1 MTTVPRPTPEEEV
14 PRRAVVRLVRFGF
27 EDGARAARLLSDP
40 SLGLWDL
47 DRNEPADPEA
57 GPVVAALAR
66 AGDPDLALRSL
77 SRLVE
82 ALDADD
88 PDGGPAAALLARLRG
103 SGQLRSRL
111 LAVLGAS
118 AGLAD
123 HLVARPGDWVV
134 LDTEDRWSA
143 RPSAHELQQQMLF
156 AVGADPDDPPW
167 GVGLGAAAPDSAP
180 ARVRDLRHAYLRAVL
195 SVAGRD
201 LGDGLPADEVAAE
214 LADIAGAVLTAGLAL
229 AVAEQPEGAAP
240 CRLAVI
246 ALGKTGGRELNY
258 VSDVDV
264 VFVAEAL
271 ADAPGGGNEP
281 AALATATRVAGALMR
296 ICGQAAWEVDAA
308 LRPEGK
314 AGVLV
319 RTLAGHRSYYEQW
332 ASTWEFQALLKMR
345 PVAGDPALGQEYVD
359 ALWPMV
365 WKAGDRPGFV
375 GEIQA
380 MRRRVEKHIPAAQAD
395 RELKLGR
402 GGLRDVEF
410 SVQLLQLVHGRA
422 DVSLRVGGTIPALTV
437 LGAGGYIGRDD
448 VATLIAAY
456 RFLRT
461 VEHRIQLLR
470 LRRTHLIPV
479 ADDQLRWLA
488 RSLGYKPDAR
498 GDSVEVLRAELALH
512 TRVVRRLHEKLFY
525 RPMLNAVAKVP
536 GEQLALGPKAAGE
549 WLKALGFADPEGALR
564 HMGALT
570 GGLSRSA
577 SMQRYLLP
585 VLIQTFAACA
595 DPDAGLLA
603 YRRVSEALGRDQWF
617 LRLLRDE
624 GQTAERLALLLGSSQ
639 YVAGLLTRT
648 PEAMRLLSDDAQLE
662 PRSAGT
668 LASAWRQ
675 AVARAGDA
683 TAGVRVLR
691 SLRRQEL
698 LRIACADLLGRLDVV
713 RVGRAL
719 HDVAVATL
727 QAGLDAAVRHWAAE
741 AGVAPEDVPA
751 DLAVIGMG
759 RLGGA
764 EMGYGSDADVLFV
777 HRARGGAE
785 ESRAAQA
792 ANSIAHTLRRLL
804 AEPAPDPAF
813 EVDANLRPEGRQ
825 GALSRSLSA
834 FAEYYQRWVSI
845 WEVQALLRAAPV
857 AGDEELG
864 RAFVALVDPLRY
876 PDRGLTGEQVAE
888 IRRIKARVDSERLPR
903 GADPATHTKLG
914 RGGLADVEW
923 TVQLLQLQ
931 HAAAVPALRVTPTVD
946 ALAALRS
953 AGLLD
958 ADQADALRAAWE
970 LASRARNAVFL
981 VRGRPGDQLP
991 RQGLELSGVARACG
1005 YGPDVDAGQ
1014 FLDDY
1019 RRVTRRARAVAERVF
1034 YDRPE
1039 GS

>member
-1 MTTVPRPTPEEEV
+1 MSTAPQVDDEV
-14 PRRAVVRLVRFGF
+14 PRRAVVRLVRLGF
-27 EDGARAARLLSDP
+27 HDGARAARLLASP
-40 SLGLWDL
+40 ALGLWDL

-57 GPVVAALAR
+57 APVVSALAR
-66 AGDPDLALRSL
+66 AGDPDLAVRSL
-77 SRLVE
+77 TRLVE
-82 ALDADD
+82 ALDDAD
-88 PDGGPAAALLARLRG
+88 PDGGLAASLLARLRG
-103 SGQLRSRL
+103 SAGVRARL

-123 HLVARPGDWVV
+123 HLAAHPTDWVV
-134 LDTEDRWSA
+134 LDVEDRA
-143 RPSAHELQQQMLF
+143 APRPSPQELEQQLLF

-167 GVGLGAAAPDSAP
+167 GVRLGSAAPDASP

-195 SVAGRD
+195 SLAGRD
-201 LGDGLPADEVAAE
+201 LADGLPADEVAGE

-229 AVAEQPEGAAP
+229 AVAEQPADAAP

-246 ALGKTGGRELNY
+246 GLGKCGGRELNY

-264 VFVAEAL
+264 VFVAEPVEDG
-271 ADAPGGGNEP
+271 ADD
-281 AALATATRVAGALMR
+281 AAAVASAARVAGALMR
-296 ICGQAAWEVDAA
+296 ICGEAAWEVDAA

-314 AGVLV
+314 RGPLV
-319 RTLAGHRSYYEQW
+319 RTLAGHRAYYDTL

-345 PVAGDPALGQEYVD
+345 PVAGDPALGREYVD
-359 ALWPMV
+359 QLWPLV

-375 GEIQA
+375 AEIQA
-380 MRRRVEKHIPAAQAD
+380 MRRRVEQNIPAAQAD
-395 RELKLGR
+395 RQLKLGR

-437 LGAGGYIGRDD
+437 LGAGGYIGREDA
-448 VATLIAAY
+448 ATLVASY

-461 VEHRIQLLR
+461 VEHRLQLLR
-470 LRRTHLIPV
+470 LRRTHLLPV

-488 RSLGYKPDAR
+488 RSLGYKPDDR
-498 GDSVEVLRAELALH
+498 GDSVAVLQAELALH

-525 RPMLNAVAKVP
+525 RPLLSSVARVP

-549 WLKALGFADPEGALR
+549 WLRALGFADPDGALR
-564 HMGALT
+564 HLTALT

-585 VLIQTFAACA
+585 VLLQTFASCA

-603 YRRVSEALGRDQWF
+603 YRKVSEALGNDQWF

-624 GQTAERLALLLGSSQ
+624 GQTAERLAVLLGSSQ

-648 PEAMRLLSDDAQLE
+648 PEAMRLLADDAQLE
-662 PRSAGT
+662 PRSAEALST
-668 LASAWRQ
+668 AWRQ

-698 LRIACADLLGRLDVV
+698 LRIACADLLGRLDVH

-727 QAGLDAAVRHWAAE
+727 RAGLDAAVRSWAAE
-741 AGVAPEDVPA
+741 SGTAVADVPV

-764 EMGYGSDADVLFV
+764 ELGYGSDADVLFV
-777 HRARGGAE
+777 HRVRPGHDE
-785 ESRAAQA
+785 TRASQV
-792 ANSIAHTLRRLL
+792 ANAVAHALRRLL
-804 AEPAPDPAF
+804 SEPAPDPAF

-834 FAEYYQRWVSI
+834 FAEYYQRWVST
-845 WEVQALLRAAPV
+845 WEVQALLRAEPV
-857 AGDEELG
+857 AGDEALG
-864 RAFVALVDPLRY
+864 REFVALVDPLRY
-876 PDRGLTGEQVAE
+876 PAEGLSPEQVAE

-931 HAAAVPALRVTPTVD
+931 HAATHPPLQVTPTVQ
-946 ALAALRS
+946 ALTALGD

-958 ADQADALRAAWE
+958 AGQVEALQAAWE

-991 RQGLELSGVARACG
+991 RQGLELNGVARACG

-1014 FLDDY
+1014 FVDDY
-1019 RRVTRRARAVAERVF
+1019 RRVTRHARTVVEQVF
-1034 YDRPE
+1034 YGRE
-1039 GS
+1039 EA

>member
-1 MTTVPRPTPEEEV
+1 MSTAPQVDDEV
-14 PRRAVVRLVRFGF
+14 PRRAVVRLVRLGF
-27 EDGARAARLLSDP
+27 HDGARAARLLASP
-40 SLGLWDL
+40 ALGLWDL

-57 GPVVAALAR
+57 APVVSALAR
-66 AGDPDLALRSL
+66 AGDPDLAVRSL
-77 SRLVE
+77 TRLVE
-82 ALDADD
+82 ALDDAD
-88 PDGGPAAALLARLRG
+88 PDGGLAAALLARLRG
-103 SGQLRSRL
+103 SAGVRARL
-111 LAVLGAS
+111 IAVLGAS

-123 HLVARPGDWVV
+123 HLAAHPTDWVV
-134 LDTEDRWSA
+134 LDVEDRGA
-143 RPSAHELQQQMLF
+143 PRPSPQELEQQLLF

-167 GVGLGAAAPDSAP
+167 GVRLGSAAPDASP

-195 SVAGRD
+195 SLAGRD
-201 LGDGLPADEVAAE
+201 LADGLPADEVAGE

-229 AVAEQPEGAAP
+229 AVAEQPADAAP

-246 ALGKTGGRELNY
+246 GLGKCGGRELNY

-264 VFVAEAL
+264 VFVAEPVEEGED
-271 ADAPGGGNEP
+271 DA
-281 AALATATRVAGALMR
+281 AAVASAARVAGALIR

-314 AGVLV
+314 RGQLV
-319 RTLAGHRSYYEQW
+319 RTLAGHRAYYDQW

-345 PVAGDPALGQEYVD
+345 PVAGDPALGREYVEE
-359 ALWPMV
+359 LWPLV

-380 MRRRVEKHIPAAQAD
+380 MRRRVEQNIPAAQAD
-395 RELKLGR
+395 RQLKLGR

-437 LGAGGYIGRDD
+437 LGAGGYIGREDA
-448 VATLIAAY
+448 ATLVASY

-461 VEHRIQLLR
+461 VEHRLQLLR
-470 LRRTHLIPV
+470 LRRTHLLPV

-488 RSLGYKPDAR
+488 RSLGYKPDDR
-498 GDSVEVLRAELALH
+498 GDSVAVLQAELALH

-525 RPMLNAVAKVP
+525 RPLLSSVARVP

-549 WLKALGFADPEGALR
+549 WLRALGFADPDGALR
-564 HMGALT
+564 HLTALT

-585 VLIQTFAACA
+585 VLLQTFASCA

-603 YRRVSEALGRDQWF
+603 YRKVSEALGNDQWF

-624 GQTAERLALLLGSSQ
+624 GQTAERLAVLLGSSQ

-648 PEAMRLLSDDAQLE
+648 PEAMRLLADDAQLE
-662 PRSAGT
+662 PRGAEALCT
-668 LASAWRQ
+668 AWRQ

-683 TAGVRVLR
+683 SSGVRVLR

-698 LRIACADLLGRLDVV
+698 LRIACADLLGRLDVLQ
-713 RVGRAL
+713 VGRAL

-727 QAGLDAAVRHWAAE
+727 QAGLDAAVRSWAAE
-741 AGVAPEDVPA
+741 SGTDVADVPV
-751 DLAVIGMG
+751 DVAVIGMG

-764 EMGYGSDADVLFV
+764 ELGYGSDADVLFV
-777 HRARGGAE
+777 HRVRPGHDE
-785 ESRAAQA
+785 TRASQV
-792 ANSIAHTLRRLL
+792 ANAVAHALRRLL
-804 AEPAPDPAF
+804 SEPAPDPAF

-834 FAEYYQRWVSI
+834 FAEYYQRWVLT
-845 WEVQALLRAAPV
+845 WEVQALLRAEPV
-857 AGDEELG
+857 AGDEALG
-864 RAFVALVDPLRY
+864 REFVALIDPLRY
-876 PDRGLTGEQVAE
+876 PAEGLTAEQVAE

-931 HAAAVPALRVTPTVD
+931 HAAAHPELRITPTVPALT
-946 ALAALRS
+946 ALGD

-958 ADQADALRAAWE
+958 AGQVEALQAAWE

-991 RQGLELSGVARACG
+991 RQGLELNGVARACG

-1014 FLDDY
+1014 FVDDY
-1019 RRVTRRARAVAERVF
+1019 RRVTRQARTVVEHVF
-1034 YDRPE
+1034 YGRE
-1039 GS
+1039 EA

>member
-1 MTTVPRPTPEEEV
+1 MALAPGAAPEEEL
-14 PRRAVVRLVRFGF
+14 PRRAVVRLVRLGF

-40 SLGLWDL
+40 ALGLWDL
-47 DRNEPADPEA
+47 ARNEPADPEA
-57 GPVVAALAR
+57 ASVVSALAR
-66 AGDPDLALRSL
+66 AGDADLAVRSL
-77 SRLVE
+77 ARLVE
-82 ALDADD
+82 ALDAADT
-88 PDGGPAAALLARLRG
+88 DGGLAAGLLARLRG
-103 SGQLRSRL
+103 SATLRSRL
-111 LAVLGAS
+111 IAVLGAS

-123 HLVARPGDWVV
+123 HLAAHPADWVV
-134 LDTEDRWSA
+134 LDEDRGA
-143 RPSAHELQQQMLF
+143 GRPSRHELEQQMLF

-167 GVGLGAAAPDSAP
+167 GVRLGTPAPDADP
-180 ARVRDLRHAYLRAVL
+180 ARTGDLRHAYLRAVL

-201 LGDGLPADEVAAE
+201 LGEGLPADEVAGE

-229 AVAEQPEGAAP
+229 AVAEQPADAAA

-264 VFVAEAL
+264 VFVAEPV
-271 ADAPGGGNEP
+271 DGGDGDDS
-281 AALATATRVAGALMR
+281 AALASATRVAGALMR

-319 RTLAGHRSYYEQW
+319 RTLAGMRAYYEQW

-345 PVAGDPALGQEYVD
+345 PVAGDPALGREYVD

-375 GEIQA
+375 AEVQA
-380 MRRRVEKHIPAAQAD
+380 MRRRVEANIPAAQAD

-422 DVSLRVGGTIPALTV
+422 DVSLRVGGTVPALNV
-437 LGAGGYIGRDD
+437 LGAGGYISRDD
-448 VATLIAAY
+448 ASTLISAY

-461 VEHRIQLLR
+461 VEHRLQLLK

-488 RSLGYKPDAR
+488 RSLGYRPDAR
-498 GDSVEVLRAELALH
+498 GDSVAVLKAELTLH

-525 RPMLNAVAKVP
+525 RPLLTSVSRVP
-536 GEQLALGPKAAGE
+536 GEQLALGTKAAGE
-549 WLKALGFADPEGALR
+549 WLRALGFADPDGALR
-564 HMGALT
+564 HMSALT

-585 VLIQTFAACA
+585 VLLQTFAACA

-603 YRRVSEALGRDQWF
+603 YRKVSEALGEDQWF

-624 GQTAERLALLLGSSQ
+624 GQAAERLAVLLGSSQ

-648 PEAMRLLSDDAQLE
+648 PEAMRILADDAQLE
-662 PRSAGT
+662 PRSVET
-668 LASAWRQ
+668 LTSAWRQ
-675 AVARAGDA
+675 AVARAGSA
-683 TAGVRVLR
+683 SAGVQVLR

-698 LRIACADLLGRLDVV
+698 LRIACADLLGRLDV
-713 RVGRAL
+713 RQVGLAL
-719 HDVAVATL
+719 HAVAVATL
-727 QAGLDAAVRHWAAE
+727 RAGLDAAVRSWAADN
-741 AGVAPEDVPA
+741 GVAPEEVPV

-764 EMGYGSDADVLFV
+764 ELGYGSDADVLFV
-777 HRARGGAE
+777 HRVREGADDA
-785 ESRAAQA
+785 RAAQT
-792 ANSIAHTLRRLL
+792 ANAVAHTLRRLL

-834 FAEYYQRWVSI
+834 FAEYYERWVST
-845 WEVQALLRAAPV
+845 WEVQALLRAEPV
-857 AGDEELG
+857 AGDEQLG
-864 RAFVALVDPLRY
+864 RDFVALVDPIRY
-876 PDRGLTGEQVAE
+876 PAEGLTAEQVAE
-888 IRRIKARVDSERLPR
+888 IRRVKARVDSERLPR

-931 HAAAVPALRVTPTVD
+931 HAATHPALQVTPTI
-946 ALAALRS
+946 AALTALGD
-953 AGLLD
+953 AGLLA
-958 ADQADALRAAWE
+958 ADQVEPLRAAWE

-1005 YGPDVDAGQ
+1005 YGADVDAGQ

-1019 RRVTRRARAVAERVF
+1019 RRVTRHARTVVEQVF
-1034 YDRPE
+1034 YGRPAE
-1039 GS
+1039 G

>member
-1 MTTVPRPTPEEEV
+1 MTTAPGPITDDDI

-27 EDGARAARLLSDP
+27 EDGARAARLLADP
-40 SLGLWDL
+40 ALGLWDL
-47 DRNEPADPEA
+47 ERNEPADPEA
-57 GPVVAALAR
+57 GPVVSALAR
-66 AGDPDLALRSL
+66 AGDPDLAVRSL
-77 SRLVE
+77 ARLVE
-82 ALDADD
+82 ALDATD
-88 PDGGPAAALLARLRG
+88 PDGGLAAGLLARLRG
-103 SGQLRSRL
+103 SSAVRSRL

-118 AGLAD
+118 SGLAD
-123 HLVARPGDWVV
+123 HLAAHPADWVV
-134 LDTEDRWSA
+134 LDTEDRGAA
-143 RPSAHELQQQMLF
+143 RPSPQELEQQMLF
-156 AVGADPDDPPW
+156 AVGADPHDPPW
-167 GVGLGAAAPDSAP
+167 GVRLGTPAPEAGP

-195 SVAGRD
+195 SLAGRD
-201 LGDGLPADEVAAE
+201 LGDGLAADEVASE

-229 AVAEQPEGAAP
+229 ALAEQPADAAP

-246 ALGKTGGRELNY
+246 GLGKCGGRELNY

-264 VFVAEAL
+264 VFVAEPV
-271 ADAPGGGNEP
+271 DAGVDDA
-281 AALATATRVAGALMR
+281 AALASATRVAGALMR
-296 ICGQAAWEVDAA
+296 ICGEAAWEVDAA

-314 AGVLV
+314 AGALV
-319 RTLAGHRSYYEQW
+319 RTLAGHRAYYEQW

-345 PVAGDPALGQEYVD
+345 PVAGDPALGREYVEV
-359 ALWPMV
+359 LWPLV

-375 GEIQA
+375 AEIQA
-380 MRRRVEKHIPAAQAD
+380 MRRRVEQNIPAAQAD

-448 VATLIAAY
+448 ASTLVASY

-461 VEHRIQLLR
+461 VEHRLQLLR
-470 LRRTHLIPV
+470 LRRTHLLPV

-488 RSLGYKPDAR
+488 RSLGYKPDDR
-498 GDSVEVLRAELALH
+498 GDSVAVLRAELALH

-525 RPMLNAVAKVP
+525 RPLLSSVARVP

-549 WLKALGFADPEGALR
+549 WLRALGFADPDGALR
-564 HMGALT
+564 HLTALT

-585 VLIQTFAACA
+585 VLLQTFASCA

-603 YRRVSEALGRDQWF
+603 YRRVSEALGKDQWF

-624 GQTAERLALLLGSSQ
+624 GQAAERLAVLLGSSQ
-639 YVAGLLTRT
+639 YVGGLLTRT
-648 PEAMRLLSDDAQLE
+648 PEAMRILADDAQLE
-662 PRSAGT
+662 PRSAEALT
-668 LASAWRQ
+668 SAWRQ

-683 TAGVRVLR
+683 SAGVQVLR

-698 LRIACADLLGRLDVV
+698 LRIACADLLGRLDVL
-713 RVGRAL
+713 RVGQAL

-727 QAGLDAAVRHWAAE
+727 RAGLDAAVRSWAAD
-741 AGVAPEDVPA
+741 AGVAVDDVPV

-777 HRARGGAE
+777 HRVREGAD

-792 ANSIAHTLRRLL
+792 ANAVAHALRRLL
-804 AEPAPDPAF
+804 GEPAPDPAF

-834 FAEYYQRWVSI
+834 FAEYYQRWVST
-845 WEVQALLRAAPV
+845 WEVQALLRAEPV
-857 AGDEELG
+857 AGDPELG
-864 RAFVALVDPLRY
+864 RQFLALIDPLRY
-876 PDRGLTGEQVAE
+876 PAAGLSSDQVAE

-931 HAAAVPALRVTPTVD
+931 HAAAHPELRVTSTVG
-946 ALAALRS
+946 ALVALGEV
-953 AGLLD
+953 GLLD
-958 ADQADALRAAWE
+958 AEQVNALQTAWE

-991 RQGLELSGVARACG
+991 RQGLELNGVARACG
-1005 YGPDVDAGQ
+1005 HGADIDAGQ

-1019 RRVTRRARAVAERVF
+1019 RRITRQARAVVDQVF
-1034 YDRPE
+1034 YGRPQE
-1039 GS
+1039 G

>member
-1 MTTVPRPTPEEEV
+1 MTAVQPEDGI
-14 PRRAVVRLVRFGF
+14 PRRALVRLARLGF
-27 EDGARAARLLSDP
+27 DDGERAARLLSDP
-40 SLGLWDL
+40 ALGLWDL

-57 GPVVAALAR
+57 APVVSALAR

-82 ALDADD
+82 ALDGID
-88 PDGGPAAALLARLRG
+88 PDGEAAAALLARLRG
-103 SGQLRSRL
+103 SALVRTRL
-111 LAVLGAS
+111 LGVLGAS
-118 AGLAD
+118 AGLGD
-123 HLVARPGDWVV
+123 HLAAQPADWVV
-134 LDTEDRWSA
+134 LDTEDRWGA
-143 RPSAHELQQQMLF
+143 RPSPQELEQQLLF

-167 GVGLGAAAPDSAP
+167 GVGLGSAAPDADP
-180 ARVRDLRHAYLRAVL
+180 ARIRDLHNAYLRAVL
-195 SVAGRD
+195 SLAGRD
-201 LGDGLPADEVAAE
+201 IADGLPADEVAGE
-214 LADIAGAVLTAGLAL
+214 LADIAAAVLTAGLAL
-229 AVAEQPEGAAP
+229 AVAEQPPGSAP

-264 VFVAEAL
+264 VFVAEPL
-271 ADAPGGGNEP
+271 ADAPGDADEA

-296 ICGQAAWEVDAA
+296 ICGEAAWEVDAA

-319 RTLAGHRSYYEQW
+319 RTLAGHRAYYEKW

-345 PVAGDPALGQEYVD
+345 PVAGDPALGREYVD
-359 ALWPMV
+359 ALWPLV

-380 MRRRVEKHIPAAQAD
+380 MRRRVEQHIPAAQAD

-422 DVSLRVGGTIPALTV
+422 DVTLRVGGTIPALTV
-437 LGAGGYIGRDD
+437 LGAGGYIGREDA
-448 VATLIAAY
+448 ATLVSAY

-461 VEHRIQLLR
+461 VEHRLQLLR

-479 ADDQLRWLA
+479 AGDQLRWLA
-488 RSLGYKPDAR
+488 RSLGYKPDDR
-498 GDSVEVLRAELALH
+498 GDSVAVLRAELTLH

-525 RPMLNAVAKVP
+525 RPLLSSVAKVP
-536 GEQLALGPKAAGE
+536 GEQLQLGSKAAGE
-549 WLKALGFADPEGALR
+549 WLRALGFADPDGALR

-585 VLIQTFAACA
+585 VLLQTFASCA

-603 YRRVSEALGRDQWF
+603 YRRVSEALGHDQWF

-624 GQTAERLALLLGSSQ
+624 GRTAERLAVLLGSSQ
-639 YVAGLLTRT
+639 YIAGLLTRT
-648 PEAMRLLSDDAQLE
+648 PEAMRTLADDAQLE
-662 PRSAGT
+662 PRGADVLT
-668 LASAWRQ
+668 TAWRQ
-675 AVARAGDA
+675 AVSRAGDA
-683 TAGVRVLR
+683 AAGMQVLR
-691 SLRRQEL
+691 ALRRQEL

-713 RVGRAL
+713 RVGQAL
-719 HDVAVATL
+719 HAVAVATL
-727 QAGLDAAVRHWAAE
+727 RAGLDAAVRSWAAE
-741 AGVAPEDVPA
+741 TGTTPADVPV

-777 HRARGGAE
+777 HRVRPGADQAKAT
-785 ESRAAQA
+785 SA
-792 ANSIAHTLRRLL
+792 ANSVAHTLRRLL
-804 AEPAPDPAF
+804 GEPAPDPAF
-813 EVDANLRPEGRQ
+813 EVDADLRPEGRQ

-834 FAEYYQRWVSI
+834 FAEYYQRWVST
-845 WEVQALLRAAPV
+845 WEVQALLRADPV

-864 RAFVALVDPLRY
+864 REFVRLIDPLRY
-876 PDRGLTGEQVAE
+876 PAAGLSSEQIAE

-923 TVQLLQLQ
+923 TVQLLQLE
-931 HAAAVPALRVTPTVD
+931 HAAAHPQLRVTSTVAALG
-946 ALAALRS
+946 ALAD
-953 AGLLD
+953 AGLL
-958 ADQADALRAAWE
+958 AEDQRTALQTAWE

-991 RQGLELSGVARACG
+991 RQGLELGGVARACG
-1005 YGPDVDAGQ
+1005 YGPDVDPGQ

-1019 RRVTRRARAVAERVF
+1019 RRVTRHARTVVDAVF
-1034 YDRPE
+1034 YGRTE
-1039 GS
+1039 EA

>member
-1 MTTVPRPTPEEEV
+1 MAIAPGTVPDDDV

-40 SLGLWDL
+40 ALGLWDL
-47 DRNEPADPEA
+47 ERNEPADPEA
-57 GPVVAALAR
+57 APVISALAR
-66 AGDPDLALRSL
+66 TGDPDLALRSL
-77 SRLVE
+77 ARLVE
-82 ALDADD
+82 ALDGTD
-88 PDGGPAAALLARLRG
+88 PDGGLAAGLLARLRG
-103 SGQLRSRL
+103 SATVRSRL

-123 HLVARPGDWVV
+123 HLAAHPADWVV
-134 LDTEDRWSA
+134 LDTEDRST
-143 RPSAHELQQQMLF
+143 RPGPQELEEQMLF
-156 AVGADPDDPPW
+156 AVGADPGDPPW
-167 GVGLGAAAPDSAP
+167 GVRLGTAAPDADAS
-180 ARVRDLRHAYLRAVL
+180 RVRDLKHAYLRAIL
-195 SVAGRD
+195 SLAGRD
-201 LGDGLPADEVAAE
+201 LGDGLPADEVAGE

-229 AVAEQPEGAAP
+229 AVAEQPADAVP

-264 VFVAEAL
+264 VFVAEPVESG
-271 ADAPGGGNEP
+271 ADDA
-281 AALATATRVAGALMR
+281 AALGSATRVAGALMR
-296 ICGQAAWEVDAA
+296 ICHQAAWEVDAA

-319 RTLAGHRSYYEQW
+319 RTVAGMSAYYEQW

-345 PVAGDPALGQEYVD
+345 PVAGDPALGREYVD
-359 ALWPMV
+359 ALWPLV

-375 GEIQA
+375 AEIQA
-380 MRRRVEKHIPAAQAD
+380 MRRRVEQNIPAAQVD

-437 LGAGGYIGRDD
+437 LGAGGYISRDD
-448 VATLIAAY
+448 ASTLVASY

-461 VEHRIQLLR
+461 VEHRLQLLR
-470 LRRTHLIPV
+470 LRRTHLLPV
-479 ADDQLRWLA
+479 AGDQLRWLA
-488 RSLGYKPDAR
+488 RSLGYRPDSR
-498 GDSVEVLRAELALH
+498 GDSVAVLKAELALH

-525 RPMLNAVAKVP
+525 APLLSSVARVP
-536 GEQLALGPKAAGE
+536 GEQLALGPKAAGA
-549 WLKALGFADPEGALR
+549 WLRALGFADPESALR
-564 HMGALT
+564 HMTALT

-585 VLIQTFAACA
+585 VLLQTFASCA

-603 YRRVSEALGRDQWF
+603 YRRVSEALGNDQWF

-624 GQTAERLALLLGSSQ
+624 GQAAERLAVLLGSSQ

-648 PEAMRLLSDDAQLE
+648 PEAMRILADDAELE
-662 PRSAGT
+662 PRSADALT
-668 LASAWRQ
+668 SAWRQ

-683 TAGVRVLR
+683 TAGVQVLR

-698 LRIACADLLGRLDVV
+698 LRIACADLLGRLDVL

-727 QAGLDAAVRHWAAE
+727 RAGLDAAVRSWAADSGTTAE
-741 AGVAPEDVPA
+741 EVPVDV
-751 DLAVIGMG
+751 AVIGMG

-777 HRARGGAE
+777 HRVRPGRDEGK
-785 ESRAAQA
+785 AAQA
-792 ANSIAHTLRRLL
+792 ANAVAHALRRLL
-804 AEPAPDPAF
+804 GAPAPDPAF

-834 FAEYYQRWVSI
+834 FAEYYQRWVST
-845 WEVQALLRAAPV
+845 WEVQALLRAEPV
-857 AGDEELG
+857 AGDEDLG
-864 RAFVALVDPLRY
+864 RDFIALVDPLRY
-876 PDRGLTGEQVAE
+876 PGAGLSSEQVAE

-923 TVQLLQLQ
+923 TVQLLQLE
-931 HAAAVPALRVTPTVD
+931 HAAAHPALRVTSTVT
-946 ALAALRS
+946 ALGALRD

-958 ADQADALRAAWE
+958 GEQVGALQASWE

-991 RQGLELSGVARACG
+991 RQGLELNGVARACG
-1005 YGPDVDAGQ
+1005 YGADVDAGQ

-1019 RRVTRRARAVAERVF
+1019 RRVTRHARSVVEHVF
-1034 YDRPE
+1034 YGRTEEP
-1039 GS
+1039 

>member
-1 MTTVPRPTPEEEV
+1 MTTTSLGAPADEV
-14 PRRAVVRLVRFGF
+14 PRRAVVRLARLGF
-27 EDGARAARLLSDP
+27 DDGARAARLLSNP
-40 SLGLWDL
+40 AVGLWDL

-57 GPVVAALAR
+57 APVVSALAR
-66 AGDPDLALRSL
+66 AGDPDLAVLSL
-77 SRLVE
+77 GRLVE
-82 ALDADD
+82 ALDSAD
-88 PDGGPAAALLARLRG
+88 PAGGSAAQLLARLRG
-103 SGQLRSRL
+103 SAPLRARL

-118 AGLAD
+118 SGLAD
-123 HLVARPGDWVV
+123 HLAANPGDWTV
-134 LDTEDRWSA
+134 LDADGRGA
-143 RPSAHELQQQMLF
+143 YRPTPQALERQMLV

-167 GVGLGAAAPDSAP
+167 GVRLGSAAPDADP
-180 ARVRDLRHAYLRAVL
+180 ARVRALKVAYQRAVL
-195 SVAGRD
+195 SLAGRD
-201 LGDGLPADEVAAE
+201 LGDGLLADEVASE
-214 LADIAGAVLTAGLAL
+214 LADIAAAVLTAGLAL
-229 AVAEQPEGAAP
+229 AVAEQPADAAP

-246 ALGKTGGRELNY
+246 GLGKCGGRELNY

-264 VFVAEAL
+264 IFVAEPVDAG
-271 ADAPGGGNEP
+271 ADDA
-281 AALATATRVAGALMR
+281 AALASATRVAGALMR

-314 AGVLV
+314 AGSLV
-319 RTLAGHRSYYEQW
+319 RTVAGHSAYYEQW

-345 PVAGDPALGQEYVD
+345 PVAGDPALGREYVD
-359 ALWPMV
+359 ALWPLV

-375 GEIQA
+375 AEIQA
-380 MRRRVEKHIPAAQAD
+380 MRRRVEQNIPAAQAG

-410 SVQLLQLVHGRA
+410 SVQLLQLVHGRV

-437 LGAGGYIGRDD
+437 LGANGYVGRDD
-448 VATLIAAY
+448 VATLIASY

-461 VEHRIQLLR
+461 VEHRLQLLR
-470 LRRTHLIPV
+470 MRRTHLLPT
-479 ADDQLRWLA
+479 DGDQLRWLA
-488 RSLGYKPDAR
+488 RSLGYKPDQR
-498 GDSVEVLRAELALH
+498 GDAVAVLGAELALH
-512 TRVVRRLHEKLFY
+512 TREVRRLHEKLFY
-525 RPMLNAVAKVP
+525 RPLLSSVARVP
-536 GEQLALGPKAAGE
+536 GEHLQLGPKAAGD
-549 WLKALGFADPEGALR
+549 WLRALGFADPEGALR
-564 HMGALT
+564 HLTALT

-577 SMQRYLLP
+577 KMQRYLLP
-585 VLIQTFAACA
+585 VLLQTFAGCA

-603 YRRVSEALGRDQWF
+603 YRQVSDALGNDQWF

-624 GQTAERLALLLGSSQ
+624 GQAAERLAVLLGSSQ

-648 PEAMRLLSDDAQLE
+648 PEAMRILADDAQLE
-662 PRSAGT
+662 PRGAEA

-675 AVARAGDA
+675 AVARAGDPS
-683 TAGVRVLR
+683 AGVRVLR

-698 LRIACADLLGRLDVV
+698 LRIACADLLGRLDVL

-727 QAGLDAAVRHWAAE
+727 RAGLDAAVRSWAAD
-741 AGVAPEDVPA
+741 AGVPAAEVPV
-751 DLAVIGMG
+751 DMAVIGMG

-777 HRARGGAE
+777 HRARPGAE
-785 ESRAAQA
+785 DAKATAA
-792 ANSIAHTLRRLL
+792 ANAIAHALRRLL
-804 AEPAPDPAF
+804 GEPAPDPAF

-825 GALSRSLSA
+825 GALSRSLTA
-834 FAEYYQRWVSI
+834 FGEYYTRWVSI
-845 WEVQALLRAAPV
+845 WEVQALLRAEPV
-857 AGDEELG
+857 AGDEDLG
-864 RAFVALVDPLRY
+864 RQFVELIDPLRY
-876 PDRGLTGEQVAE
+876 PAEGLSPEQVAE

-931 HAAAVPALRVTPTVD
+931 HAHRLPELRVTSTI
-946 ALAALRS
+946 AALTGLS
-953 AGLLD
+953 EAGLLD
-958 ADQADALRAAWE
+958 VEQANALQAAWQ

-1005 YGPDVDAGQ
+1005 YGADMDPGQ

-1019 RRVTRRARAVAERVF
+1019 RRVTRHARAVAEHVF
-1034 YDRPE
+1034 YDRPGE
-1039 GS
+1039 G

>member
-1 MTTVPRPTPEEEV
+1 MAVPVGPPPADDV
-14 PRRAVVRLVRFGF
+14 PRRAVVRLARFGF

-40 SLGLWDL
+40 ALGLWDL
-47 DRNEPADPEA
+47 ERNEPADPEA
-57 GPVVAALAR
+57 GAVVSALAR
-66 AGDPDLALRSL
+66 AGDPDLALRAL
-77 SRLVE
+77 TRLVE
-82 ALDADD
+82 ALDAGD
-88 PDGGPAAALLARLRG
+88 PDGELAAGLLARLRG
-103 SGQLRSRL
+103 SGSLRSRL

-123 HLVARPGDWVV
+123 HLAAQPADWVV
-134 LDTEDRWSA
+134 LDTDDRNA
-143 RPSAHELQQQMLF
+143 RPSPQELEQQMLF
-156 AVGADPDDPPW
+156 AVGADPGDPPW
-167 GVGLGAAAPDSAP
+167 GVRLGTAAPDADP
-180 ARVRDLRHAYLRAVL
+180 ARVRDLRRAYLRAVL
-195 SVAGRD
+195 SLAGRD

-229 AVAEQPEGAAP
+229 AVAEQPADAAA

-246 ALGKTGGRELNY
+246 GLGKCGGRELNY

-264 VFVAEAL
+264 VFVAEPVD
-271 ADAPGGGNEP
+271 ADGDDA
-281 AALATATRVAGALMR
+281 AALSSATRVAGALMR

-319 RTLAGHRSYYEQW
+319 RSLAGMRAYYEQW

-345 PVAGDPALGQEYVD
+345 PVAGDPALGREYVN
-359 ALWPMV
+359 ALEPMV

-375 GEIQA
+375 AEIQA
-380 MRRRVEKHIPAAQAD
+380 MRRRVEQNIPAGQAD

-437 LGAGGYIGRDD
+437 LGAGGYISRDD
-448 VATLIAAY
+448 AATLVASY

-461 VEHRIQLLR
+461 VEHRLQLLR
-470 LRRTHLIPV
+470 LRRTHLLPV
-479 ADDQLRWLA
+479 AGDQLRWLA
-488 RSLGYKPDAR
+488 RSLGYKPDDR
-498 GDSVEVLRAELALH
+498 GDSVAVLRAELALH

-525 RPMLNAVAKVP
+525 RPLLSSVARVP

-549 WLKALGFADPEGALR
+549 WLRALGFADPDGALR
-564 HMGALT
+564 HLTALT

-585 VLIQTFAACA
+585 VLLQTFASCA

-624 GQTAERLALLLGSSQ
+624 GQAAERLAVLLGSSQ

-648 PEAMRLLSDDAQLE
+648 PEAMRILADDAQLE
-662 PRSAGT
+662 PRSAEALT
-668 LASAWRQ
+668 TAWRA

-683 TAGVRVLR
+683 SAGVAVLR

-698 LRIACADLLGRLDVV
+698 LRIACADLLGRLDVL

-719 HDVAVATL
+719 SDVAVATL
-727 QAGLDAAVRHWAAE
+727 RAGLDAAVRSWAAE
-741 AGVAPEDVPA
+741 TGTAAEDVPV

-777 HRARGGAE
+777 HRARAGAD
-785 ESRAAQA
+785 ESRAAPV
-792 ANSIAHTLRRLL
+792 ANAVAHTLRRLL

-834 FAEYYQRWVSI
+834 FAEYYQRWVST
-845 WEVQALLRAAPV
+845 WEVQALVRAEPV
-857 AGDEELG
+857 AGDEQLG
-864 RAFVALVDPLRY
+864 RDFLALIDPLRH
-876 PDRGLTGEQVAE
+876 PATGLTAEQVAE

-931 HAAAVPALRVTPTVD
+931 HAAAHPELRVTATVPALE
-946 ALAALRS
+946 ALAG

-958 ADQADALRAAWE
+958 ADQAEALRAAWE

-991 RQGLELSGVARACG
+991 RQGLELHGVARACG
-1005 YGPDVDAGQ
+1005 YGGDVDPGR

-1019 RRVTRRARAVAERVF
+1019 RRVTRHARSVVDRVF
-1034 YDRPE
+1034 YGRTEE
-1039 GS
+1039 G